1 MSSAPE
7 APIANAGEAERAI
20 ASLNK
25 IMDRLVETVE
35 EETARV
41 RAGKLHYAIELEAA
55 KLELSKLYAAET
67 QRVKAAKAIIAQTKP
82 QALEHL
88 RKRHDKFQS
97 LLQTNLTVLATAHAV
112 AEGIIRGVSS
122 EIARKHAPSTY
133 GASGRANTPSSKA
146 SQPMAVCR
154 SL

>member
-35 EETARV
+35 EETTRV

-112 AEGIIRGVSS
+112 AEGIVRGVQT
-122 EIARKHAPSTY
+122 ELTRKAVPSTY
-133 GASGRANTPSSKA
+133 GANGRATPPSNKA
-146 SQPMAVCR
+146 GQPMAVCR